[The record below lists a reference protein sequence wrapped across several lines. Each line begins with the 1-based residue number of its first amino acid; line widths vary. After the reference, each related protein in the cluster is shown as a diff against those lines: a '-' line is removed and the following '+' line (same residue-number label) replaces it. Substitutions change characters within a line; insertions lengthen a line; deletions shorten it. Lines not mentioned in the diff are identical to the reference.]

1 MEQQLKGGVT
11 PRTWYREHAHPV
23 LLPLDEE
30 ETHLLRSLVGAAR
43 QLNHHVILIHHA
55 LDGPESKELDDL
67 AGSLQGTI
75 SLNINFLIH
84 LYPPWYFFRCPKNSH
99 FRWNSNSRGSRT
111 SKEVGYNS
119 QHFEAMYR
127 CLQANFVREI
137 SRYSMRCSW
146 QIEPKYLRCGIVT
159 WKVPPRGRFIV
170 FHN

>member
-1 MEQQLKGGVT
+1 MTKNLILLLPFQRTFLTQLFINILIKHISYFHQMMEQQLKGGVT

-75 SLNINFLIH
+75 SL
-84 LYPPWYFFRCPKNSH
+84 
-99 FRWNSNSRGSRT
+99 
-111 SKEVGYNS
+111 
-119 QHFEAMYR
+119 
-127 CLQANFVREI
+127 
-137 SRYSMRCSW
+137 
-146 QIEPKYLRCGIVT
+146 
-159 WKVPPRGRFIV
+159 
-170 FHN
+170 